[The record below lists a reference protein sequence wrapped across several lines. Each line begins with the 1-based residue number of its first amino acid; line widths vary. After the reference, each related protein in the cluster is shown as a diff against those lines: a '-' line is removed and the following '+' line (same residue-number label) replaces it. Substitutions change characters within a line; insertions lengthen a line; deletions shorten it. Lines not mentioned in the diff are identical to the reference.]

1 MKKILL
7 MTLLS
12 GILISCGGVELTPL
26 EKKQEIAKKAI
37 FEGDKEAKK
46 ELDKILQELKE
57 KADSGKAR
65 EELKEWKEVMSKES
79 ARKALGIGKYQKV
92 KF

>member
-1 MKKILL
+1 MKKLLL
-7 MTLLS
+7 MILLS

-37 FEGDKEAKK
+37 FEGDKEAKQ

-65 EELKEWKEVMSKES
+65 EELKEWEEVIAKERLNKS
-79 ARKALGIGKYQKV
+79 RGIGKYQKV

>member
-1 MKKILL
+1 MWRSRIN
-7 MTLLS
+7 T
-12 GILISCGGVELTPL
+12 IR
-26 EKKQEIAKKAI
+26 KKQEIAKKAI
-37 FEGDKEAKK
+37 FEGNKEAKA

-65 EELKEWKEVMSKES
+65 EELKEWKEVISKES
-79 ARKALGIGKYQKV
+79 LNKSRGVGKYQKV

>member
-1 MKKILL
+1 MKKLLL

-37 FEGDKEAKK
+37 FEGDKEAKQ

-65 EELKEWKEVMSKES
+65 EELKEWEEVIAKERLNKS
-79 ARKALGIGKYQKV
+79 RGIGKYQKV

>member
-1 MKKILL
+1 MKKLLL
-7 MTLLS
+7 MILLS

-65 EELKEWKEVMSKES
+65 EELKEWKEVIAKIRLKKSLELPFEKP
-79 ARKALGIGKYQKV
+79 V
-92 KF
+92 F

>member
-26 EKKQEIAKKAI
+26 EKKEELVTKVIFEKDKKA
-37 FEGDKEAKK
+37 EE

-65 EELKEWKEVMSKES
+65 EELKEWKEVISK
-79 ARKALGIGKYQKV
+79 LHQKWSLTNDV
-92 KF
+92 PEKVVF

>member
-1 MKKILL
+1 MKKLLL

-12 GILISCGGVELTPL
+12 GLLISCGGVELTPL

-37 FEGDKEAKK
+37 FEGNKEAKA

-65 EELKEWKEVMSKES
+65 EELKEWKEVISKES
-79 ARKALGIGKYQKV
+79 LNKSRSVGKYQKV

>member
-1 MKKILL
+1 MWRSRINTIRKK
-7 MTLLS
+7 TRDS
-12 GILISCGGVELTPL
+12 
-26 EKKQEIAKKAI
+26 KKAI
-37 FEGDKEAKK
+37 FEGNKEAKE

-65 EELKEWKEVMSKES
+65 EELKEWKEVISKES
-79 ARKALGIGKYQKV
+79 AKKALGIGKYQKV

>member
-1 MKKILL
+1 MKKLLL
-7 MTLLS
+7 MTFLVGLLA
-12 GILISCGGVELTPL
+12 SCGGVELTPL

-37 FEGDKEAKK
+37 FEGNKEAKE

-65 EELKEWKEVMSKES
+65 EELKEWKEVISKES
-79 ARKALGIGKYQKV
+79 AKKALGIGKYQKV

>member
-1 MKKILL
+1 M
-7 MTLLS
+7 
-12 GILISCGGVELTPL
+12 ELTPL

-37 FEGDKEAKK
+37 FEGDKEAKQ

-65 EELKEWKEVMSKES
+65 EELKEWEEVIAKERLNKS
-79 ARKALGIGKYQKV
+79 RGIGKYQKV